1 MKEGQIGSTDVA
13 LLYAMEHGVL
23 QGYASFGKCWFH
35 VTIWMQLIY
44 SIPCMALPDSISLE
58 PWVGL
63 GYAGDAV
70 SGMLLCEGASVL
82 DLYGVAYPVA
92 LCNICGSSKAK

>member
-1 MKEGQIGSTDVA
+1 MVLMIGVLCSVTASVYLVQGSISTLKGQIGSTDVA

-58 PWVGL
+58 P
-63 GYAGDAV
+63 
-70 SGMLLCEGASVL
+70 
-82 DLYGVAYPVA
+82 
-92 LCNICGSSKAK
+92 